1 MKGKSSIYI
10 VTIFFFSMLS
20 LVLVSGCAKPPQQE
34 MDAANAAIQSAI
46 GAGAETYAAD
56 QLKEA
61 QDLIAQMN
69 SQVEKK
75 DYKAAKETAIQAR
88 EKALEAKGTAEANKA
103 KAKEDSQ
110 NASNEIKDG
119 LEKTKGLLSEA
130 ETAGLPAID
139 LNPIKEQLTAVETAV
154 GELDGMMTGE
164 KYKEAIEKT
173 MQLKEQLAQIEQGI
187 TDAKAKFEAAKAAKK
202 KGKKRKE

>member
-10 VTIFFFSMLS
+10 VTILFFSMLS
-20 LVLVSGCAKPPQQE
+20 LVLVSGCARPPQQE
-34 MDAANAAIQSAI
+34 MDAANATIQSAV

-56 QLKEA
+56 ELKAA

-75 DYKAAKETAIQAR
+75 DYNAAKETAIKAQ
-88 EKALEAKGTAEANKA
+88 EKALEAKSAAEANKA
-103 KAKEDSQ
+103 KAKEEVTT
-110 NASNEIKDG
+110 ASNEIKQG
-119 LEKTKGLLSEA
+119 LEKTKGILTEA
-130 ETAGLPAID
+130 ETAGVPAVD
-139 LNPIKEQLTAVETAV
+139 LNPIKEQLTAVETSA
-154 GELDGMMTGE
+154 GELDGMVSGE

-173 MQLKEQLAQIEQGI
+173 TQMKEQLTQIEQGI

-202 KGKKRKE
+202 KGKKR

>member
-10 VTIFFFSMLS
+10 VTILFFSMLS
-20 LVLVSGCAKPPQQE
+20 LVLVSGCARPPQQE
-34 MDAANAAIQSAI
+34 MDAANATIQSAV

-56 QLKEA
+56 ELKAA

-75 DYKAAKETAIQAR
+75 DYNAAKESAIKAQ
-88 EKALEAKGTAEANKA
+88 EKALEAKSAAEANKA
-103 KAKEDSQ
+103 KAKEEVTT
-110 NASNEIKDG
+110 ASNDVKQG
-119 LEKTKGLLSEA
+119 LEKTKGILTEA
-130 ETAGLPAID
+130 ETAGVPAVD
-139 LNPIKEQLTAVETAV
+139 LNPIKEQLTAVETAA
-154 GELDGMMTGE
+154 GELDGMVSGE

-173 MQLKEQLAQIEQGI
+173 TQMKEQLTQIEQGI

-202 KGKKRKE
+202 KGKKR